1 MRICSK
7 DIIVSTVF
15 HLPVNYTVKAK
26 IPNRVLN
33 GYVCLCNDKSRGL
46 ICHVVG
52 VYSVSDRMQM
62 TTDLD
67 KTVWLHGLCRSFAKR
82 ICYTYNAIFFQVA
95 QSDGYPREK
104 TDLFAFKQHIHS
116 LVPR

>member
-1 MRICSK
+1 MRKCSK

-62 TTDLD
+62 TILI
-67 KTVWLHGLCRSFAKR
+67 KLCGCMVCVGPLLSA
-82 ICYTYNAIFFQVA
+82 YAIHIMLFFQVA
-95 QSDGYPREK
+95 QSDGPPRVK